1 MTDGPAPSRR
11 PAPGPR
17 RAAATRRAP
26 SPSPGPASAGSSA
39 GSSAGAAGRAE
50 ALAAA
55 HREALDL
62 ACVAARAADEKKAD
76 RPVVLD
82 VGDLIA
88 ITDAMVI
95 CSAPNTRLVAT
106 IADEVER
113 AVRGAGG
120 GSPAAVEGIEDANW
134 VLMDF
139 GAFIVHVFLEDL
151 RAYYDLERLWN
162 EAPRVDWRTGPAAP
176 AG

>member
-26 SPSPGPASAGSSA
+26 RPSPGSTPGTGPA
-39 GSSAGAAGRAE
+39 AGAAGRAE

-62 ACVAARAADEKKAD
+62 ACVAARAADEKKAE
-76 RPVVLD
+76 RPAVLD

-106 IADEVER
+106 IAEEVER
-113 AVRGAGG
+113 AVREAGG
-120 GSPAAVEGIEDANW
+120 GSPSAVEGIEDANW
-134 VLMDF
+134 VLLDF

-176 AG
+176 PG

>member
-1 MTDGPAPSRR
+1 MSDAPVPSKR

-17 RAAATRRAP
+17 RAATTRRPAP
-26 SPSPGPASAGSSA
+26 NAADDPAAR
-39 GSSAGAAGRAE
+39 AARAA
-50 ALAAA
+50 ALEAA
-55 HREALDL
+55 HRDALEL
-62 ACVAARAADEKKAD
+62 ACVAARAADDKKAE

-106 IADEVER
+106 IADEVEI
-113 AVRGAGG
+113 AVRAAGG
-120 GSPAAVEGIEDANW
+120 GSPVAVEGIEDANW
-134 VLMDF
+134 VLLDY
-139 GAFIVHVFLEDL
+139 GAFVVHVFLEDL

-162 EAPRVDWRTGPAAP
+162 EAPRVDWNRSPAPPPATG
-176 AG
+176 